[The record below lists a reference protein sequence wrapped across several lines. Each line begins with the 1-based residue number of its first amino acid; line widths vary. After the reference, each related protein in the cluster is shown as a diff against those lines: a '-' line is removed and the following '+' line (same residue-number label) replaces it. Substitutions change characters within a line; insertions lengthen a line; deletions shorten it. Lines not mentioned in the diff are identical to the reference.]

1 MNFENITEKNV
12 LLYAMKCYV
21 NPDEDAGREEFEDDW
36 KHIKYIRRLFNRY
49 SSDENELK
57 HRLILNHIILLS
69 NVFGVKPTVRIL
81 FCKTPAHQ
89 WSLLKT
95 FLEFLNM
102 MPDVVH
108 GVHGIEIA
116 SKFIGIDDTIRTELE
131 KL

>member
-1 MNFENITEKNV
+1 MKFDNLTEKNV
-12 LLYAMKCYV
+12 LLYAMKCYD
-21 NPDEDAGREEFEDDW
+21 NPEEDAGREEFEGDW
-36 KHIKYIRRLFNRY
+36 KHIKYIRRLLNRH
-49 SSDENELK
+49 SADGELK

-89 WSLLKT
+89 WQTLKT

-102 MPDVVH
+102 MPDVVD
-108 GVHGIEIA
+108 GIHGIN
-116 SKFIGIDDTIRTELE
+116 IDTRYLSIDETIMEELE

>member
-1 MNFENITEKNV
+1 MNFDNLTEKNV
-12 LLYAMKCYV
+12 LLYAMRNYD
-21 NPDEDAGREEFEDDW
+21 NPDEEAGREEFEDDW

-49 SSDENELK
+49 SADGDLK

-89 WSLLKT
+89 WGLLKT
-95 FLEFLNM
+95 FLVFLNM
-102 MPDVVH
+102 MPDVVN

-116 SKFIGIDDTIRTELE
+116 SKFVGLDEKITEELE

>member
-1 MNFENITEKNV
+1 MKFDNITEKNV
-12 LLYAMKCYV
+12 LLYAMKCYD
-21 NPDEDAGREEFEDDW
+21 NPDEEAGREEFEDDW

-49 SSDENELK
+49 SSDGDLK

-69 NVFGVKPTVRIL
+69 NVFGVKATVRIL
-81 FCKTPAHQ
+81 FCKTPAFQ
-89 WSLLKT
+89 WGLLKT

-102 MPDVVH
+102 MPDVVE

-116 SKFIGIDDTIRTELE
+116 SKFVQPNDEIRNELE

>member
-1 MNFENITEKNV
+1 MKFDNLTEKNV
-12 LLYAMKCYV
+12 LLYAMKVYN
-21 NPDEDAGREEFEDDW
+21 NPDDEAGREEFEDDW

-49 SSDENELK
+49 TTDGELK

-102 MPDVVH
+102 MPETVH

-116 SKFIGIDDTIRTELE
+116 TKFVGTDDKIRKELE

>member
-1 MNFENITEKNV
+1 MMNFNNLTEKNV
-12 LLYAMKCYV
+12 LLYAMKCYD
-21 NPDEDAGREEFEDDW
+21 NPDADAGREEFEDDW

-49 SSDENELK
+49 DSQGELR

-89 WSLLKT
+89 WRLLKT
-95 FLEFLNM
+95 FLQFLNM
-102 MPDVVH
+102 MPDVVD
-108 GVHGIEIA
+108 GIHGIEIA
-116 SKFIGIDDTIRTELE
+116 SKFVGQDEKIKDELE